1 MLLQAQQLEHARKW
15 AQAWPLY
22 LQAYEQQ
29 GDLDALAQA
38 AWCASL
44 AKEFDCS
51 AKLYMRLSELQP
63 DEPRWAQSVGYQMAS
78 QKHTREAVK
87 WFERAIQL
95 DPNYFVAH
103 YRLGSAFVRLL
114 GDYQPY
120 RQKEF
125 YQALN
130 QFNRCDALYAS
141 MDAAEQAE
149 HKAIYKK
156 SCFQKGKLLL
166 ASHQWEQAAQ
176 CFTRAKSLSDKPDA
190 DCDYNLAL
198 IAYQKGDYE
207 QALSALPPADSRFYI
222 SELHGDIL
230 WKLNQREEAFR
241 LIRLAAKQRNSD
253 ALNRK
258 LASMYYAAQDYE
270 QAFQWA
276 QRALRINPRNHK
288 NHLGMAMVCEKLG
301 FLDKAESEAAQ
312 AVELKQSQYAS
323 AYPKAQNLLEDI
335 RAQKLLNGYP
345 GDDTGRLVAL
355 SAENARQQGVVE
367 RYDPERRFGFIQ
379 TENARYFFHYN
390 QVERE
395 SRDRIHPGVKVDF
408 EVGANDQGSC
418 AVQVHVCFL

>member
-103 YRLGSAFVRLL
+103 YRLGNAFVRLL

-130 QFNRCDALYAS
+130 QFNRCGALYAS
-141 MDAAEQAE
+141 MDAPEQAE

-166 ASHQWEQAAQ
+166 ESHQWEQAAQ

-207 QALSALPPADSRFYI
+207 QALSALPPVDNRFYI

>member
-44 AKEFDCS
+44 AREFDCS

-335 RAQKLLNGYP
+335 RAQKLLNDYP
-345 GDDTGRLVAL
+345 GDDAERLVAL

-379 TENARYFFHYN
+379 AENARYFFHYN

>member
-103 YRLGSAFVRLL
+103 YRLGNAFVRLL

-141 MDAAEQAE
+141 MDAPEQAE

-166 ASHQWEQAAQ
+166 ESHQWEQAAQ

-207 QALSALPPADSRFYI
+207 QALSALPPVDNRFYI

-301 FLDKAESEAAQ
+301 FWDKAESEAAQ

>member
-22 LQAYEQQ
+22 LQVYEQQ

-51 AKLYMRLSELQP
+51 AKLYMRLSELLP

-207 QALSALPPADSRFYI
+207 QALSALPPVDNRFYI

-335 RAQKLLNGYP
+335 RAQKLLNDYP
-345 GDDTGRLVAL
+345 GDDAERLVAL

-367 RYDPERRFGFIQ
+367 RYDPERRVGFIQ
-379 TENARYFFHYN
+379 AENARYVFHYN

>member
-103 YRLGSAFVRLL
+103 YRLGNAFVRLL

-141 MDAAEQAE
+141 MDAPEQAE

-166 ASHQWEQAAQ
+166 ESHQWEQAAQ

-207 QALSALPPADSRFYI
+207 QALSALPPVDNRFYI

-335 RAQKLLNGYP
+335 RAQKLLNDYP